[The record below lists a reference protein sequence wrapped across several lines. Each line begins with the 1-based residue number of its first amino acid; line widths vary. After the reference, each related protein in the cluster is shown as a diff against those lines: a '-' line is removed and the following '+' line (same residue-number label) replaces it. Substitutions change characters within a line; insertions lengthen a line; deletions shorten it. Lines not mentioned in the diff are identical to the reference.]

1 MLAMTVGNE
10 RAEVDSESDDECIM
24 HRQLHGAESVSL
36 HQKANSMDHLKMF
49 YHRYL
54 VTITRGFSG

>member
-1 MLAMTVGNE
+1 MTVGNE
-10 RAEVDSESDDECIM
+10 RAVVDSESDDECIM

-36 HQKANSMDHLKMF
+36 HQKANSMDYLKMF

-54 VTITRGFSG
+54 VTITRGF